1 MDWAQNAPQSSVHTT
16 RPHQF
21 YKNNKCFYFNYLG
34 KWNSFVSRGKAR
46 KRGRRRAN
54 GCSHF
59 FDQKKQEKRNIR
71 WAAHQKMIILIPLIA
86 VSAALMIDEESIS

>member
-34 KWNSFVSRGKAR
+34 KQTRLSAGER
-46 KRGRRRAN
+46 RGR
-54 GCSHF
+54 GGGGE
-59 FDQKKQEKRNIR
+59 QT
-71 WAAHQKMIILIPLIA
+71 AAHIFLIKKNKKNGILDGQLTKK
-86 VSAALMIDEESIS
+86 